1 MTIGERIRARRKE
14 LNLTMQAI
22 YEQEN
27 IKTGNLSE
35 LERDKYLP
43 SVQTLI
49 ALGRVL
55 QCSID
60 WLLTGEQYVPEHFDT
75 SGSLNLETLKTE
87 QGLMC
92 DGSPLDSE
100 EADLVAIY
108 RLLPSHEQEDVFD
121 LVHYKYKKYVEKKA
135 ESIYWTYKADKLKRK
150 ATDADSDLSGSG
162 QGGIA

>member
-1 MTIGERIRARRKE
+1 MTIGERIRMRRKE
-14 LNLTMQAI
+14 LNLTMQTI
-22 YEQEN
+22 YKREN

-35 LERDKYLP
+35 LEHDKYLP

-60 WLLTGEQYVPEHFDT
+60 WLLTGEEYKVEAPDT
-75 SGSLNLETLKTE
+75 SDSLKFRTLKAE

-92 DGSPLDSE
+92 DGSPLEEE
-100 EADLVAIY
+100 EADLIAMY

-121 LVHYKYKKYVEKKA
+121 LVHLKYKKHVEKKA
-135 ESIYWTYKADKLKRK
+135 ESIYWTYKSDKPKQK
-150 ATDADSDLSGSG
+150 GTATSDGGS

>member
-1 MTIGERIRARRKE
+1 MTIGERIHARRKE

-22 YEQEN
+22 FEREN

-35 LERDKYLP
+35 LEHDKYLP

-60 WLLTGEQYVPEHFDT
+60 WLLTGAEYKNCFPDFLDID
-75 SGSLNLETLKTE
+75 SLKSE
-87 QGLMC
+87 QGLTC
-92 DGSPLDSE
+92 DHNPLKDD
-100 EADLVAIY
+100 EADLIAMF
-108 RLLPSHEQEDVFD
+108 RLLPSHEREDLFD
-121 LVHYKYKKYVEKKA
+121 LVYFKYQKHVEKKK
-135 ESIYWTYKADKLKRK
+135 ESIYSLYTRSASGTTGGLADDDN
-150 ATDADSDLSGSG
+150 T